1 LKLDRH
7 YLVAT
12 ALLAFITLFS
22 QFFRSQLELINVAL
36 IHLIP
41 VIVIAL
47 RGDMTATMIVSASA
61 VVLFDLFYVPP
72 QYSFD
77 VHDLYYVWS
86 FVIFFVVGYTIT
98 LQAKRIHTIEI
109 KEMLLNTLSHDLK
122 TPLSSILGSASLLID
137 DERIDAETRRLLAKQ
152 IQESG
157 QRMDRLIANLLDS
170 ARLQNDRNVLKKEWC
185 DLEDILGVALQE
197 FRENPRRKFLEIQ
210 VGNPMN
216 LFWGDG
222 TLLVRL
228 IVNLLDNAFKY
239 SEGEKRVRI
248 AVGSDSEKAFIHI
261 CNDSNP
267 IPQHEL
273 TNMFD
278 RFYRLEQSADI
289 RGSGIGLAICKEIAT
304 AHKGSIR
311 AYNGKNGVC
320 IEVLLPVLLAPSQA
334 DKGAS

>member
-1 LKLDRH
+1 MKLDRH

-36 IHLIP
+36 IHMIP

-61 VVLFDLFYVPP
+61 VVLFDLLYVPP
-72 QYSFD
+72 QYSFG

-122 TPLSSILGSASLLID
+122 TPLASILGSASLLID
-137 DERIDAETRRLLAKQ
+137 DERIDPETRRLLARQ

-197 FRENPRRKFLEIQ
+197 FRENPRRRFLETH
-210 VGNPMN
+210 VADSMY

-222 TLLVRL
+222 ALLVRL

-239 SEGEKRVRI
+239 SEEGKAVQI
-248 AVGSDSEKAFIHI
+248 AVGSDSKNAFIRV
-261 CNDSNP
+261 CNESAP

-278 RFYRLEQSADI
+278 RFYRLKQSADI
-289 RGSGIGLAICKEIAT
+289 HGSGIGLAICKEIAT
-304 AHKGSIR
+304 AHGGSIR
-311 AYNGKNGVC
+311 AYNGKSGIC
-320 IEVLLPVLLAPSQA
+320 IEAVLPVLLIPAQT
-334 DKGAS
+334 DKGVS